1 MIAGTAATGEAQAAK
16 SVTPAQTEG
25 PFYPD
30 MDNDLTRVQGAKKK
44 PAGKFIYVHG
54 TVYDKETRV
63 LVTQA
68 RFIFTYAVAYEH
80 LHNDH
85 YLQQQ

>member
-1 MIAGTAATGEAQAAK
+1 MKKKFTRREALAVSFLVAGTAATSEAQAAK

-54 TVYDKETRV
+54 TVDDKEGKPVER
-63 LVTQA
+63 
-68 RFIFTYAVAYEH
+68 AVV
-80 LHNDH
+80 
-85 YLQQQ
+85 